1 MAEKHDSWMKGLGIE
16 LDKLRGQSASSTAAT
31 DAAVDASL
39 KHGNALEQKAI
50 ADLAIPDAAKAGL
63 SAYANF
69 STGVTQGAYQGL
81 KAVAGAAQS
90 AADAVTGV
98 GAATVALD
106 VVTAPVSDT
115 ARQDLTDDLA
125 KASTDANLVVD
136 PIGSLGS
143 AAATA
148 YERGSAAGDSVAQM
162 VGKGIGFVGVVA
174 TAGALGGGAA
184 GADAAAGAGADAVA
198 GADAAASGGPI
209 SPMATTGVMP
219 AVNVGGDVTA
229 AGGAGAAA
237 AGGPISPMATTG
249 VMPAVNVGGDVAAG
263 AAGADAAAGSGADA
277 SAGGGEMP
285 ADGDDAPAS
294 GPPTVPD
301 PKLEEGVAP
310 TDPAPPVKPEGDE
323 PEGPAT
329 LPGQPAPPATIRGS
343 PAPPA
348 TIRGSPPPPPDPSLA
363 RPPQTPIPANP
374 EEAEAPDTVRD
385 PPQPADAS

>member
-31 DAAVDASL
+31 DAALDASL

-81 KAVAGAAQS
+81 KAVLAAGQS

-125 KASTDANLVVD
+125 KASTRANLVVD

-143 AAATA
+143 AALTA

-162 VGKGIGFVGVVA
+162 VGKGVGFVGVVA
-174 TAGALGGGAA
+174 TAGALGAA
-184 GADAAAGAGADAVA
+184 GADAAAGAGADAAA
-198 GADAAASGGPI
+198 GADVAASGGPI

-219 AVNVGGDVTA
+219 AVNVGGDVAA

-237 AGGPISPMATTG
+237 VGGPISPMATTG

-277 SAGGGEMP
+277 
-285 ADGDDAPAS
+285 PAS
-294 GPPTVPD
+294 GPATVPD

-323 PEGPAT
+323 PQGPAT

-348 TIRGSPPPPPDPSLA
+348 N
-363 RPPQTPIPANP
+363 PQ
-374 EEAEAPDTVRD
+374 EAEAPDTVRD